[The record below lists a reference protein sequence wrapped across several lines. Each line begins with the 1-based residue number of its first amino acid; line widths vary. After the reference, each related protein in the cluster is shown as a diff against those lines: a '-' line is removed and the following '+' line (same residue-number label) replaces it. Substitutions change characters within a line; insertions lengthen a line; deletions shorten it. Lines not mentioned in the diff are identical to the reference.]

1 MEVIFATSLQQ
12 RPRQLWSWYII
23 LLNLTSWM
31 LKNLLCS
38 EPVYISSI
46 SILGDHTVTVARHG
60 RQVFR
65 EEMKNYQKP
74 LVMHQSRGWERGRR
88 RRNFQYRRRKSKE
101 YLVMF
106 ICNGPAETRG
116 GRLTLSSRGEML
128 FPCAEQIQLLNII
141 NWFLIGLRELGWISD
156 GGSLRMKI
164 EMGPRHKLDKSFQCL
179 QWAEIKTKQIF
190 LVMTI
195 V

>member
-1 MEVIFATSLQQ
+1 MNSPPLIWSFTYVWTRTSSDILHKN
-12 RPRQLWSWYII
+12 SW
-23 LLNLTSWM
+23 
-31 LKNLLCS
+31 
-38 EPVYISSI
+38 
-46 SILGDHTVTVARHG
+46 DHTVTMARHG

-65 EEMKNYQKP
+65 EDMKNYQKP
-74 LVMHQSRGWERGRR
+74 LVMHQSDGGWERGRR
-88 RRNFQYRRRKSKE
+88 RRNCQYGRRKSKE

-106 ICNGPAETRG
+106 IMGQQRR

-141 NWFLIGLRELGWISD
+141 NWFLIGLRQLGWISD

-179 QWAEIKTKQIF
+179 QWAEIKTRQIF
-190 LVMTI
+190 LLDDHCVVLNHPRGIFTI
-195 V
+195 TLPHYHFQ

>member
-1 MEVIFATSLQQ
+1 MYAWKFFLLPAFSKG
-12 RPRQLWSWYII
+12 QLWSWYII

-46 SILGDHTVTVARHG
+46 SILGDHTVTMARHG

-65 EEMKNYQKP
+65 EDMKNYQKP
-74 LVMHQSRGWERGRR
+74 LVMHQSDGGWERGRR
-88 RRNFQYRRRKSKE
+88 RHDCQYRRRKSNE

-106 ICNGPAETRG
+106 IMGQQRRGETNIIKQG
-116 GRLTLSSRGEML
+116 GEML

-141 NWFLIGLRELGWISD
+141 NWFLIGLRQLGWISD

-164 EMGPRHKLDKSFQCL
+164 EMGLRHKLDKKFSMFTVS
-179 QWAEIKTKQIF
+179 WDKN
-190 LVMTI
+190 
-195 V
+195 